1 MHLEEKAAEI
11 VDLFARLGG
20 GCWSTLSTPP
30 RYGPDK
36 CALSLSIHGC
46 KSPRILTPDVER
58 VLVPYA
64 GNDVTAA

>member
-1 MHLEEKAAEI
+1 MIAT
-11 VDLFARLGG
+11 FAQNSNNGRRLIE
-20 GCWSTLSTPP
+20 
-30 RYGPDK
+30 